1 MIYREGVFP
10 AEVTP
15 FAITEELIAPIT
27 TTINSGLS
35 LLVPIGIGIMGSF
48 IGISLIK
55 RLVYTFL

>member
-1 MIYREGVFP
+1 MNP

-15 FAITEELIAPIT
+15 FAITEALIEPIT

-55 RLVYTFL
+55 RLIFTFL